1 MLGRYRETVRAWSD
15 PAGRALLAVRLRP
28 NHLTLMGLG
37 VSLLAAAAFIAGRTR
52 WAGVLLIVAGL
63 FDLLDGSLARASGQ
77 VTPFG
82 AFLDSV
88 IDRYSDLVVLLGIVV
103 LFARTP
109 NERGALVAMAGL
121 VGSVMV
127 SYTKARAESI
137 GVPCTIGFMERP
149 ERMLCLIVG
158 ALTDLLEPALWVLA
172 VLANVTAVQRILFT
186 RRSTRDVEI
195 FRAVALG
202 VCLAATPA
210 ASQPASEPPPSSTA
224 PASAAPS
231 AEAERSPSTPTTPET
246 PGAPVSPGPTPPAT
260 STPPAAGDA
269 TVTPPVPASP
279 SKPVRTGGP
288 PPDVERAWAQAVA
301 EHQQGAS
308 AALVREFSTP
318 AALESPVADHLRW
331 VLADALERGG
341 DVPGARVMAASI
353 VERHP
358 DSRLAPRALIL
369 AATLAS
375 REGDEAAAQA
385 SLKRL
390 IESYPDAPELSEAL
404 YLLGMSAEA
413 RGQLE
418 PAAQAYR
425 QVMLL
430 APTSGYSSG
439 ASARLEVLTAAGTRL
454 PELTMPQRIDRA
466 ERLLRGGVPSA
477 ATEEAERIVKEARD
491 PGLVVRALRVVAD
504 GAARLGRY
512 DAAAKAIDLAIPHAP
527 PDLRP
532 RLRLEQARF
541 LSRTPQKERALT
553 LYSTVSGAA
562 AEAEASEALYQRAR
576 LLDDL
581 DRAGEAETVYRS
593 VATRYPAREVAGAS
607 LWRLGWL
614 AYLKGDVRGAEQR
627 WSRMLASPGGR
638 SFRLGGLYWKGRAVE
653 QLGRRDAANALYR
666 EVLTEAPRSYYGL
679 LAGQRVPAP
688 DPARVT
694 VSLPSD
700 PAEVLARDPGW
711 ARVDLLRRVGLVE
724 EAWLELEDVVQRS
737 VGDSARLYGFS
748 SAYVQSER
756 YHLALRILR
765 RHFGALATTGDPA
778 LPRAFWEML
787 YPIGW
792 RPEMTEAATRAGL
805 DPFFVAAV
813 VREES
818 SYYPRAVSRAG
829 ARGLMQLMPATAQP
843 MAEQSG
849 MPFGGGDLLDDPR
862 ANLQLGTS
870 FLASLM
876 REFGDP
882 RLALAAYNAGPR
894 RARQWWQ
901 ASKTTDL
908 EAFVE
913 QIPFDE
919 TRGYVKRVMLSWDE
933 YRRLYRTP

>member
-1 MLGRYRETVRAWSD
+1 
-15 PAGRALLAVRLRP
+15 
-28 NHLTLMGLG
+28 
-37 VSLLAAAAFIAGRTR
+37 
-52 WAGVLLIVAGL
+52 
-63 FDLLDGSLARASGQ
+63 
-77 VTPFG
+77 
-82 AFLDSV
+82 
-88 IDRYSDLVVLLGIVV
+88 
-103 LFARTP
+103 
-109 NERGALVAMAGL
+109 
-121 VGSVMV
+121 
-127 SYTKARAESI
+127 
-137 GVPCTIGFMERP
+137 
-149 ERMLCLIVG
+149 
-158 ALTDLLEPALWVLA
+158 
-172 VLANVTAVQRILFT
+172 
-186 RRSTRDVEI
+186 VEI
-195 FRAVALG
+195 FRAVALS

-210 ASQPASEPPPSSTA
+210 ASQPASELPPPAPGA
-224 PASAAPS
+224 PASPSEAA
-231 AEAERSPSTPTTPET
+231 RTPSTPATSET
-246 PGAPVSPGPTPPAT
+246 PGAPVEPIPPLPAT
-260 STPPAAGDA
+260 STPAAMMPAVGTPAS
-269 TVTPPVPASP
+269 TPPVPTPP
-279 SKPVRTGGP
+279 SKPARAGGP
-288 PPDVERAWAQAVA
+288 PPDVERAWTQAVA
-301 EHQQGAS
+301 DHQQGVS
-308 AALVREFSTP
+308 APLVREFSAP
-318 AALESPVADHLRW
+318 FALESPVADHLRW

-341 DVPGARVMAASI
+341 DVAGARAMAASI
-353 VERHP
+353 AERHP

-369 AATLAS
+369 TATLAS
-375 REGDEAAAQA
+375 KEGDEAAAQA
-385 SLKRL
+385 ALKRL

-439 ASARLEVLTAAGTRL
+439 ASARLAVLTAAGTRL

-466 ERLLRGGVPSA
+466 ERLLRGGVPA
-477 ATEEAERIVKEARD
+477 AASEEAERIVKEARE

-553 LYSTVSGAA
+553 LYSAVSGAA
-562 AEAEASEALYQRAR
+562 AEAEASEASYQRAR

-581 DRAGEAETVYRS
+581 DRVSEAETVYRS
-593 VATRYPAREVAGAS
+593 VAQRYPAREVAGAS

-666 EVLTEAPRSYYGL
+666 EVLAEAPRSYYGL

-694 VSLPSD
+694 VSLPAD

-765 RHFGALATTGDPA
+765 RHFGALAASGDPA

-792 RPEMTEAATRAGL
+792 RPEMTDAATRAGL

-901 ASKTTDL
+901 ASKTSDL

-933 YRRLYRTP
+933 YRRLYATQ

>member
-1 MLGRYRETVRAWSD
+1 MLGRYRDTVRAWSD

-109 NERGALVAMAGL
+109 NERGSLVAMAGL

-195 FRAVALG
+195 FRAVVLG
-202 VCLAATPA
+202 ICLAATPA
-210 ASQPASEPPPSSTA
+210 ASQPASELPPA
-224 PASAAPS
+224 PPEASATPS
-231 AEAERSPSTPTTPET
+231 AETERSPSTPTTPET
-246 PGAPVSPGPTPPAT
+246 AGAPVAPSPAPPAA
-260 STPPAAGDA
+260 STPPPMTPAAGNA

-279 SKPVRTGGP
+279 SKTVRAGGP

-318 AALESPVADHLRW
+318 AALEGPVADHLRW

-341 DVPGARVMAASI
+341 DLSGARVMAASI
-353 VERHP
+353 AERHP
-358 DSRLAPRALIL
+358 DSRLAPRALIM

-375 REGDEAAAQA
+375 KEGDEAAAQA
-385 SLKRL
+385 ALKRL

-439 ASARLEVLTAAGTRL
+439 ASARLAVLTAAGTRL
-454 PELTMPQRIDRA
+454 PELTMPQRVDRA

-477 ATEEAERIVKEARD
+477 ATEEAERVVKEARD

-581 DRAGEAETVYRS
+581 DRANEAEGVYRS

-627 WSRMLASPGGR
+627 WSRMLTSPGGR

-653 QLGRRDAANALYR
+653 QLGRRDAANAL
-666 EVLTEAPRSYYGL
+666 
-679 LAGQRVPAP
+679 
-688 DPARVT
+688 
-694 VSLPSD
+694 
-700 PAEVLARDPGW
+700 
-711 ARVDLLRRVGLVE
+711 
-724 EAWLELEDVVQRS
+724 
-737 VGDSARLYGFS
+737 
-748 SAYVQSER
+748 
-756 YHLALRILR
+756 
-765 RHFGALATTGDPA
+765 
-778 LPRAFWEML
+778 
-787 YPIGW
+787 
-792 RPEMTEAATRAGL
+792 
-805 DPFFVAAV
+805 
-813 VREES
+813 
-818 SYYPRAVSRAG
+818 
-829 ARGLMQLMPATAQP
+829 
-843 MAEQSG
+843 
-849 MPFGGGDLLDDPR
+849 
-862 ANLQLGTS
+862 
-870 FLASLM
+870 
-876 REFGDP
+876 
-882 RLALAAYNAGPR
+882 
-894 RARQWWQ
+894 
-901 ASKTTDL
+901 
-908 EAFVE
+908 
-913 QIPFDE
+913 
-919 TRGYVKRVMLSWDE
+919 
-933 YRRLYRTP
+933 

>member
-1 MLGRYRETVRAWSD
+1 MLGRYRETVRTWSD

-195 FRAVALG
+195 FRAVILA

-210 ASQPASEPPPSSTA
+210 ASQPASDLPPSL
-224 PASAAPS
+224 PGASAAPS
-231 AEAERSPSTPTTPET
+231 ESERSPSTPTTPET
-246 PGAPVSPGPTPPAT
+246 PGAPLAPSPAPPAA
-260 STPPAAGDA
+260 STPPTAGSAA
-269 TVTPPVPASP
+269 VTPPVAT
-279 SKPVRTGGP
+279 SKPVRGGGP

-301 EHQQGAS
+301 EHQQGGS
-308 AALVREFSTP
+308 AALVREFSAP
-318 AALESPVADHLRW
+318 AALDSPVADHLRW
-331 VLADALERGG
+331 VLADALERVGN
-341 DVPGARVMAASI
+341 VSGARAMAASI
-353 VERHP
+353 AERHP

-369 AATLAS
+369 TATLAS
-375 REGDEAAAQA
+375 KEGDEAAAQA
-385 SLKRL
+385 ALKRL
-390 IESYPDAPELSEAL
+390 IESYPDAAELSEAL

-439 ASARLEVLTAAGTRL
+439 ASARLAVLTAAGTRL
-454 PELTMPQRIDRA
+454 PDLTMPQRVDRA
-466 ERLLRGGVPSA
+466 ERLLRGGVPA
-477 ATEEAERIVKEARD
+477 AASEEAERIAKEARD

-527 PDLRP
+527 PDLRA

-541 LSRTPQKERALT
+541 LSRTSQKERALI

-581 DRAGEAETVYRS
+581 DRPSEAEGVYRT
-593 VATRYPAREVAGAS
+593 VAQRYPAREVAGAS

-627 WSRMLASPGGR
+627 WSRMLTSPGGR

-653 QLGRRDAANALYR
+653 QLGRRGAANALFR
-666 EVLTEAPRSYYGL
+666 EVLAEAPRSYYGL

-694 VSLPSD
+694 VSLPAD

-765 RHFGALATTGDPA
+765 RHFGALAASGDPA

-901 ASKTTDL
+901 ASKTSDL

-933 YRRLYRTP
+933 YRRLYATQ